1 MKKIYFALGVLGVA
15 LLVSIKVATSAP
27 AMITC
32 PAGSHT
38 FGGGTQATG
47 YDMCIPDIGPSGPV
61 SNNTSHTSNTFTPST
76 KGTIA
81 PSGTTSDTQSQG
93 MTLDA
98 QVYAEV
104 NRLYGTSIYAQAKA
118 LYDATVAVNVSD
130 YNSVASQTSSLDPA
144 DADPLRRAYNVRA
157 IERLNQVWTQIIAL
171 EADYAQQQQQQ
182 ADTPTTISPTPIVPT
197 PINPTPINPTQI
209 VPTPINPTPINPTP
223 INPTPIVPA
232 PITPSPIVPTPIAAH
247 YVDAT
252 SLAPGQTVSAPTDK
266 PANITRPDQ
275 SIYMQAGSVIK
286 FIDQNVWQTMH
297 GVIRFL
303 EKTAINGR
311 YKIRTNGG
319 AVVAIRGTQFIV
331 DEKGDTTTL
340 ILIKGL
346 VTIKSAKSN
355 ASVTLKEGYSI
366 VITNG
371 VPGKPVKI
379 DAAALD
385 SSWYGDIPPG
395 DTFTGVSWQKTAAA
409 GNWVE
414 DCTTTIGQSTTTQ
427 TLTAYEQSVVD
438 YLNTQ
443 AGPVFSV
450 KEIDTFA
457 APTKISVIREK
468 TTAENGTKVTNA
480 VINGKSL
487 YYSDDIAGKVW
498 KVFQDKNLTSTMLQ
512 IAQSHNIVYSV
523 DRSTMT
529 FDHWEG
535 AGAGNNRIAVYR
547 ANATQDGTDS
557 LIHNALSPDASS
569 SSTLAS
575 YNIHVDEETQR
586 WISTE
591 TNINYPTGK
600 IIMPIHL
607 TCKYTYDTAKIKVP
621 AKAKSVTSAVGIA
634 EMQQIYN
641 AAQ

>member
-32 PAGSHT
+32 PTGSHT

-47 YDMCIPDIGPSGPV
+47 YDLCIPDIGPSGPV
-61 SNNTSHTSNTFTPST
+61 SNTTPQTSNTFTPST

-118 LYDATVAVNVSD
+118 LYDASVAVNVSD

-144 DADPLRRAYNVRA
+144 AADPLKRAYNVRA

-171 EADYAQQQQQQ
+171 ETDYAQQQE
-182 ADTPTTISPTPIVPT
+182 ATAPTPIAPTPINPTPINPTPIVPT
-197 PINPTPINPTQI
+197 PINPTPINPT
-209 VPTPINPTPINPTP
+209 PIN
-223 INPTPIVPA
+223 PA

-252 SLAPGQTVSAPTDK
+252 SLAPGQTVSAPADQ
-266 PANITRPDQ
+266 PANITKPDQ

-385 SSWYGDIPPG
+385 SSWYGDVPPG
-395 DTFTGVSWQKTAAA
+395 DTFTGISWQKTAAA
-409 GNWVE
+409 GNWAE
-414 DCTTTIGQSTTTQ
+414 DCTTTLGQSTATQ
-427 TLTAYEQSVVD
+427 TLTADEQSVVD

-443 AGPVFSV
+443 AGPSFSI
-450 KEIDTFA
+450 KETDTFA
-457 APTKISVIREK
+457 APTKVSVIREK
-468 TTAENGTKVTNA
+468 TTADNGTNVTNA

-487 YYSDDIAGKVW
+487 YYSGDRTGKVW
-498 KVFQDKNLTSTMLQ
+498 KVFQDKNLTSAMLQ
-512 IAQSHNIVYSV
+512 DARSHNIVHSV
-523 DRSTMT
+523 DQSTMT

-535 AGAGNNRIAVYR
+535 AGGGNSRIAVYR

-557 LIHNALSPDASS
+557 FIHNALSPEASS
-569 SSTLAS
+569 SSALAS
-575 YNIHVDEETQR
+575 YNVHVDEETQR
-586 WISTE
+586 WVSTE
-591 TNINYPTGK
+591 TTVNYPTGK
-600 IIMPIHL
+600 IIMPIHQ

-621 AKAKSVTSAVGIA
+621 AKAKSVTPEAGIA

-641 AAQ
+641 ASK